1 MINNNSKIFRSVIL
15 KDISKKQFNFN
26 LDIIDQPFNYIEL
39 IGYGIHETG
48 SSALYTI
55 DIPQLL
61 DRPLLIHS
69 STDNTFMNF
78 SHGLINSCYTKNIN
92 GSINC
97 YISKFDANDDII
109 SNLNIVFYFVLH
121 Y

>member
-15 KDISKKQFNFN
+15 KNISTKQFFFN
-26 LDIIDQPFNYIEL
+26 LDITDQPFNYIEL
-39 IGYGIHETG
+39 IGYGIHETA
-48 SSALYTI
+48 SSNLYTV

-69 STDNTFMNF
+69 SNNFSFMNF
-78 SHGLINSCYTKNIN
+78 SHGLINSCSTKNIN

-97 YISKFDANDDII
+97 YISKFDDNNDNI